1 VVVEDGMEGLTI
13 ARLASRMNASVG
25 AIYRYFPSKE
35 ALIVGL
41 QEMAIADF
49 HTFLE
54 TRLAATDRLLEGVT
68 SPVRALGRLM
78 VAFRAY
84 IDHARASPRPHRLVD
99 TFLSFPEAILSDSEA
114 RAVND
119 RLLTPIL
126 DSFAALLAEA
136 SAVGAIEPADDVQRT
151 HVAWAFAHGLDHFH
165 KRDRISPE
173 PLKLEAL
180 LPIART
186 ALLRGFGARTELLA
200 QAEKLVAPCA
210 LGARHRPFSVRAD
223 DELPPQVGPGERL
236 EARAIAGER
245 LEPVHAGAGL
255 HDVQAGGVDVGVGR
269 EGHDPVGLD
278 AREEALGRQAGRDQ
292 AERVA
297 HLVRQDGGQGERAE
311 LHEEV
316 VELAAVAVVVEIG
329 DVLGGEV
336 SADEGR
342 VVRAGAEG
350 DTADGGPQIGDEQHA
365 EGIAQDRAG
374 ERRRPDAKA

>member
-1 VVVEDGMEGLTI
+1 MSATGNQKVNDVRKTIPQSPGRLSGGASQQAPDGGNGHHPRPAEASDSGPVGTTDKRRERHDKKRQSYLDEAMGVVVEDGMEGLTI

-200 QAEKLVAPCA
+200 QAEKLVAP
-210 LGARHRPFSVRAD
+210 
-223 DELPPQVGPGERL
+223 
-236 EARAIAGER
+236 
-245 LEPVHAGAGL
+245 
-255 HDVQAGGVDVGVGR
+255 
-269 EGHDPVGLD
+269 
-278 AREEALGRQAGRDQ
+278 
-292 AERVA
+292 
-297 HLVRQDGGQGERAE
+297 
-311 LHEEV
+311 
-316 VELAAVAVVVEIG
+316 
-329 DVLGGEV
+329 
-336 SADEGR
+336 
-342 VVRAGAEG
+342 
-350 DTADGGPQIGDEQHA
+350 
-365 EGIAQDRAG
+365 
-374 ERRRPDAKA
+374 

>member
-1 VVVEDGMEGLTI
+1 MSATGKQEVNDVRKTSARLPPRPLGGPEQATQGGGQGPRLGDSNAGVGATTDRRRERHDKKRQSYLDEAMGLVVEDGMEGLTI
-13 ARLASRMNASVG
+13 ARLATRMSASVG

-54 TRLAATDRLLEGVT
+54 ARLAATDRVFAGSPL
-68 SPVRALGRLM
+68 PVRALGRLM

-126 DSFAALLAEA
+126 DAFAALLAQA
-136 SAVGAIEPADDVQRT
+136 AAVGAIEAADDVQRT

-180 LPIART
+180 LPIARN
-186 ALLRGFGARTELLA
+186 ALLRGFGARTDLLA
-200 QAEKLVAPCA
+200 QAEGLLAP
-210 LGARHRPFSVRAD
+210 
-223 DELPPQVGPGERL
+223 
-236 EARAIAGER
+236 
-245 LEPVHAGAGL
+245 
-255 HDVQAGGVDVGVGR
+255 
-269 EGHDPVGLD
+269 
-278 AREEALGRQAGRDQ
+278 
-292 AERVA
+292 
-297 HLVRQDGGQGERAE
+297 
-311 LHEEV
+311 
-316 VELAAVAVVVEIG
+316 
-329 DVLGGEV
+329 
-336 SADEGR
+336 
-342 VVRAGAEG
+342 
-350 DTADGGPQIGDEQHA
+350 
-365 EGIAQDRAG
+365 
-374 ERRRPDAKA
+374 